1 MKKSMLDEEG
11 VDFLAMRMV
20 VVLIAAALLIS
31 ASAVYAEG
39 YLDNMSRDRARQ
51 AAGQIAALAR
61 AEYVMGCPG
70 AGSRVTLSVTVPG
83 CVRSIVFGRS
93 PEDVPG
99 NRDGRAYYID
109 FQNGMEET
117 KISDVPFAYGD
128 LVSGGI
134 RDSCVVFYPGDHSLQ
149 LELVAINGTY
159 AIAIYGGA
167 EC

>member
-31 ASAVYAEG
+31 ATAVYVEG

-61 AEYVMGCPG
+61 AEYVIGCPG
-70 AGSRVTLSVTVPG
+70 AGSRATLAVTVPG

-99 NRDGRAYYID
+99 NRDGRAYYIE

-128 LVSGGI
+128 PGSDAA
-134 RDSCVVFYPGDHSLQ
+134 RDSCVVLYPGGHSLQ
-149 LELVAINGTY
+149 LEPVAINGTY

>member
-20 VVLIAAALLIS
+20 VVLIVAALLIS
-31 ASAVYAEG
+31 AATIYVKG
-39 YLDNMSRDRARQ
+39 YLDNMSRDRARLT
-51 AAGQIAALAR
+51 AGQIAALAR
-61 AEYVMGCPG
+61 AEYVIGCPG
-70 AGSRVTLSVTVPG
+70 VGSRAALAVTVPG
-83 CVRSIVFGRS
+83 CVRNIVFGGS

-99 NRDGRAYYID
+99 NRDSRAYYIE

-128 LVSGGI
+128 PGSGAV
-134 RDSCVVFYPGDHSLQ
+134 RDSCVVLYPGDHSLQ
-149 LELVAINGTY
+149 LEPVSINGTY
-159 AIAIYGGA
+159 AIAVYGGA